1 MHANRICMAGFFF
14 IIQISYIENI
24 QKVLFIY
31 LFFLQY
37 SGLINNY
44 GFDEE
49 TGLMG
54 SRLTVAIFDN
64 HLLSAHNKF
73 SSISKSGISI

>member
-1 MHANRICMAGFFF
+1 MAVFFS

-24 QKVLFIY
+24 QTI

-73 SSISKSGISI
+73 SSISKSGILIWKKINK